1 MNRKHAICYTLA
13 TFWECQRH
21 QNIDIWVSKTNTF
34 VTGRHSTHISVP
46 KINIFGT
53 GHHNT
58 TKPGTQWPGTGYPG
72 SWDRVPKYQ
81 NTFAR
86 EAQFP
91 CTLGSVFLPRAT
103 KIIDFTTHTTTC
115 CNEQKTYYLLYFSY
129 ILCMPKTPKYRHL
142 GIQNQ
147 HFRNTT
153 KPGTQLPHPDT
164 RNPDPCCQE
173 S

>member
-1 MNRKHAICYTLA
+1 MSRKHIIYDTKAIFA
-13 TFWECQRH
+13 WCQSH
-21 QNIDIWVSKTNTF
+21 QNIDILAPRITKKAAKQLSWCQDAK
-34 VTGRHSTHISVP
+34 ISAKLVP
-46 KINIFGT
+46 
-53 GHHNT
+53 
-58 TKPGTQWPGTGYPG
+58 
-72 SWDRVPKYQ
+72 RYQ
-81 NTFAR
+81 DSFAR
-86 EAQFP
+86 EAIWAS
-91 CTLGSVFLPRAT
+91 TLGSPCLPRHT

-115 CNEQKTYYLLYFSY
+115 CNEQKAYHLLYFSY
-129 ILCMPKTPKYRHL
+129 ILCMPETPKYRHL